1 MIILGHICHQRLK
14 PSTFKFTEFKT
25 KQKNLRGLKQKNE
38 HITGIKKYVSY
49 IKSIGFTC
57 AGSATKILEIK

>member
-1 MIILGHICHQRLK
+1 VVTVKFINDSHLK
-14 PSTFKFTEFKT
+14 NET
-25 KQKNLRGLKQKNE
+25 KNLRGLKQKNE